1 MEPSIMKT
9 LKDVMTREDE
19 VLEPRATLRQAAEM
33 MRRLDADSLPVCEEG
48 KLVGLVTDRDL
59 VVRGVAMGHDVDV
72 SRVSSVMSEDVEG
85 LSPDTPLEEAM
96 RRMEDA
102 SLEQLLIVDA
112 ERHLLGHVSRSV
124 LLPDVPHTPTS
135 RELEEFFGS
144 GASWH

>member
-1 MEPSIMKT
+1 MKT
-9 LKDVMTREDE
+9 LKDVMTREAE
-19 VLEPRATLRQAAEM
+19 VLEPRASLRQAAEL

-85 LSPDTPLEEAM
+85 LSPDTPVEEAT
-96 RRMEDA
+96 RRMEDS
-102 SLEQLLIVDA
+102 SLDALLIVDG

-124 LLPDVPHTPTS
+124 LFPDVPHAPTP
-135 RELEEFFGS
+135 RELGEFFGS

>member
-1 MEPSIMKT
+1 MKT
-9 LKDVMTREDE
+9 LKDVMTREEE

-33 MRRLDADSLPVCEEG
+33 MRRLDADSLPVCEDG
-48 KLVGLVTDRDL
+48 KLVGLVTNRDL

-85 LSPDTPLEEAM
+85 LSLSPDTAVEEAM
-96 RRMEDA
+96 RRMEDS
-102 SLEQLLIVDA
+102 SLDALWVVDG

-124 LLPDVPHTPTS
+124 LFPDVPHAPS
-135 RELEEFFGS
+135 PRELEEFFGS

>member
-1 MEPSIMKT
+1 MKT
-9 LKDVMTREDE
+9 LKDVMTREAE
-19 VLEPRATLRQAAEM
+19 VLEPRASLRQAAEM

-59 VVRGVAMGHDVDV
+59 VVRGVAMGHDVDH

-85 LSPDTPLEEAM
+85 LSPDTPVEEAM
-96 RRMEDA
+96 RRMEDS
-102 SLEQLLIVDA
+102 SLDGLLVVDG

-124 LLPDVPHTPTS
+124 LFPDVPHAPTP

>member
-1 MEPSIMKT
+1 MKT
-9 LKDVMTREDE
+9 LKDVMTREEE
-19 VLEPRATLRQAAEM
+19 VLEPHATLRRAAEM
-33 MRRLDADSLPVCEEG
+33 MRRLDADSLPVCENG
-48 KLVGLVTDRDL
+48 KLVGLVTNRDL

-85 LSPDTPLEEAM
+85 LSPDTAVEEAM
-96 RRMEDA
+96 RRMEDS
-102 SLEQLLIVDA
+102 SLDGLWVIDE

-124 LLPDVPHTPTS
+124 LFPDVPHAPTP

>member
-1 MEPSIMKT
+1 MKT
-9 LKDVMTREDE
+9 LKDVMTREEE
-19 VLEPRATLRQAAEM
+19 VLDPHATLRQAAEM
-33 MRRLDADSLPVCEEG
+33 MRRLDADSLPVCSEG

-72 SRVSSVMSEDVEG
+72 SRVSSVMNEDVEG
-85 LSPDTPLEEAM
+85 LAPDTPLEEAM

-102 SLEQLLIVDA
+102 SLDRLWLVDE
-112 ERHLLGHVSRSV
+112 ERHLLGHVSRST
-124 LLPDVPHTPTS
+124 LFPDVPHAPTR